1 MCVILVDLTKQLSVF
16 QLALT
21 AKERRIIVYIC
32 ISDSTRKVYILYSRH
47 LGILRGAYFIGLP
60 LDSGRNPVTFGVHK
74 FAQPRVLGM
83 CHVVIGGLEI
93 RSPVLVEDTDAF
105 V

>member
-1 MCVILVDLTKQLSVF
+1 MT
-16 QLALT
+16 LT
-21 AKERRIIVYIC
+21 AIERRIIVYLC

-60 LDSGRNPVTFGVHK
+60 LDSSRNPVTLGVHK
-74 FAQPRVLGM
+74 FTQSSVLGM
-83 CHVVIGGLEI
+83 CHVVIGGLKI